1 MASDKAIAAAIQRTL
16 GRMNSSSSYVTK
28 GMLAAAYGGYAGGGG
43 VGIGGMGGGIGYPGY
58 PSVGTGE
65 DPETQRSPTTTEVA
79 KLKERVAALEDMNAR
94 ISAELER
101 LGNELAKVT
110 GTLNNALSNAKR
122 GGVGYWEE
130 C

>member
-1 MASDKAIAAAIQRTL
+1 MASNKAIEAAVQQVL
-16 GRMNSSSSYVTK
+16 GRMNSSNSYVTK
-28 GMLAAAYGGYAGGGG
+28 GMLADAYAYLATSTICRTIG
-43 VGIGGMGGGIGYPGY
+43 VMGYPED

-65 DPETQRSPTTTEVA
+65 DPETQRSPATTEVA
-79 KLKERVAALEDMNAR
+79 KLKERVAALEDMNVR
-94 ISAELER
+94 ISAELEH

>member
-1 MASDKAIAAAIQRTL
+1 MASDKAIAAAIQRVL
-16 GRMNSSSSYVTK
+16 GRMDPSA
-28 GMLAAAYGGYAGGGG
+28 LAGVYGGGSSTYGGGGG
-43 VGIGGMGGGIGYPGY
+43 VGIGGMGGGIVYPGY
-58 PSVGTGE
+58 PSVGTGV
-65 DPETQRSPTTTEVA
+65 DPETQRSPTPTEVT
-79 KLKERVAALEDMNAR
+79 KLKERVAALEDMNTR

>member
-1 MASDKAIAAAIQRTL
+1 MAYSIAQYAA
-16 GRMNSSSSYVTK
+16 M
-28 GMLAAAYGGYAGGGG
+28 AGGGG
-43 VGIGGMGGGIGYPGY
+43 VGGSASGGSSSPVGGVGYAGYPYG
-58 PSVGTGE
+58 GTHSPIERTLGE
-65 DPETQRSPTTTEVA
+65 DPETQRSPATTEVA
-79 KLKERVAALEDMNAR
+79 KLKERVAALEDMNVR